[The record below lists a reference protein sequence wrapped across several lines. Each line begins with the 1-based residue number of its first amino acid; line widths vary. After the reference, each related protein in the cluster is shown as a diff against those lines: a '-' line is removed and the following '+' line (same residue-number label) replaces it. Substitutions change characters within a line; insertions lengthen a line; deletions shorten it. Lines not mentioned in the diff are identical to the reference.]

1 MTGNGVRVWAA
12 AAAMGLSLAGPQ
24 AFGTAAADSGDG
36 ESVRVSDTPGAQR
49 GQPGRQTRSTG
60 SARTPRP
67 AAAQSGASPVK
78 AATGRAAPAMGRAA
92 LSVPRPSFL
101 RPSTPRPSVDVAS
114 PAGAEPVAA
123 TQKVTAAA
131 SLTSPAGGPGRRSGA
146 PVAPNAEVMSGALLM
161 VRRSLVDG
169 TTTPVAAAPTAAATG
184 NPLQDFLTDVQ
195 TFIATYAN
203 LYPWRSGS
211 LLPTPIRQF
220 FFSATPV
227 AEPMQ
232 VELDL
237 AAGATS
243 PAIPFSAYDADGHRL
258 VYSVPEKG
266 QPGGPGYGT
275 VTVDNTAGTFT
286 YTPDVDFTGTDTFSF
301 VASDDTSIHFHA
313 WEGLLNAPYGIL
325 ETSLAGGHRV
335 TATVTVFN
343 NVDIRPD
350 PAVAVYTDIVGDF
363 SFLTYNVSGLPFV
376 FSGAVL
382 PRITNTLEI
391 GSRLG
396 AFDIVNVQED
406 VAYHPFLIAGTDFP
420 DRTAPSVPTW
430 AWPVGVPFSD
440 GLNSL
445 SSYYVESLDRQAWTT
460 RPDLLN
466 PGGFTYTRQ
475 HIPGGSS
482 VDVYNVDTS
491 GGSLTNAEIAQLSD
505 FIQQNSIGRAVI
517 VAGDFGQF
525 YSDPDQTLTA
535 FAAANGLTDAWVQ
548 VEFGGVVP
556 TDAERCAYADSCE
569 QPDKVFYRDAAPLD
583 LSDPASSPV
592 DLTALTYTNEGLN
605 FLTDSGQDLSAS
617 RPQSVNFGYTVDA
630 IGPMN
635 VDLTDWMADLPALS
649 TLPLTEIP
657 IPGTHDSGS
666 YGITG
671 QSPWALTA
679 QSQFGFLTELPG
691 FLQDLIVKPIAAGW
705 AKTQSNDLYDQFSEG
720 IRYVDLRLTNE
731 PDGQVYLEHGLRS
744 VLFTDVVDD
753 IAAFA
758 TEHPREALVIY
769 IQGINNF
776 TPETHAAVIAQMD
789 AAFGSRMAP
798 RSMGT
803 SATLQ
808 DLWEAD
814 KNVIVVYNNA
824 AAVAADPNLWPDN
837 TLYRPWPQVASVPAL
852 LEGNETNLAN
862 RPPAAIWGMF
872 GESTPGILNYVTG
885 ILTLGTRNIEEFMFN
900 VHPPVQQWMRVN
912 FKQELNLTTA
922 DWYREFWPAGSSY
935 VRDGIGAVY
944 ETLGPR
950 ITGSA
955 V

>member
-1 MTGNGVRVWAA
+1 MAHSIPPTKIRAA
-12 AAAMGLSLAGPQ
+12 ANLSRRNVTPPAPAAVAPTVSPEAPPAATPEISTQEIPIQKISTQKM
-24 AFGTAAADSGDG
+24 TAA
-36 ESVRVSDTPGAQR
+36 
-49 GQPGRQTRSTG
+49 
-60 SARTPRP
+60 
-67 AAAQSGASPVK
+67 
-78 AATGRAAPAMGRAA
+78 
-92 LSVPRPSFL
+92 VPRVT
-101 RPSTPRPSVDVAS
+101 ST
-114 PAGAEPVAA
+114 
-123 TQKVTAAA
+123 
-131 SLTSPAGGPGRRSGA
+131 GGPGRRSGA
-146 PVAPNAEVMSGALLM
+146 PVAPSAEVVSGALLM
-161 VRRSLVDG
+161 VRRSLSAD
-169 TTTPVAAAPTAAATG
+169 TALAAAPVATAAAVA
-184 NPLQDFLTDVQ
+184 NPVQDFLTDVR

-203 LYPWRSGS
+203 LYPWWSGS

-227 AEPMQ
+227 ADPMQ

-243 PAIPFSAYDADGHRL
+243 HAIPFSAYDTDGHRL
-258 VYSVPEKG
+258 VYSVPDKG
-266 QPGGPGYGT
+266 LPGGPGYGT

-313 WEGLLNAPYGIL
+313 WVGLLNAPYGIL

-363 SFLTYNVSGLPFV
+363 SFLTYNVSGLPFP
-376 FSGAVL
+376 FSGAAL
-382 PRITNTLEI
+382 PRIINSVEI
-391 GSRLG
+391 GSRLNG
-396 AFDIVNVQED
+396 FDVVNVQED
-406 VAYHPFLIAGTDFP
+406 IAYHPFLITAADFP

-445 SSYYVESLDRQAWTT
+445 SSYYLESLDRQAWTT

-482 VDVYNVDTS
+482 IDVYNVDTS

-548 VEFGGVVP
+548 VEFGGVLP
-556 TDAERCAYADSCE
+556 TEADQCAYADSCE
-569 QPDKVFYRDAAPLD
+569 QPDKVFYRDAAPLSP
-583 LSDPASSPV
+583 LDPATSPV
-592 DLTALTYTNEGLN
+592 RLQALSYTNEGLS
-605 FLTDSGQDLSAS
+605 FLNTNGQDLSAS
-617 RPQSVNFGYTVDA
+617 RPQSVDFGYTVDA
-630 IGPMN
+630 IGPMT
-635 VDLTDWMADLPALS
+635 VDPANWMGDLPALS

-666 YGITG
+666 YGITA

-744 VLFTDVVDD
+744 VLFTDAVDD

-776 TPETHAAVIAQMD
+776 TPETHAAVIAQMTE
-789 AAFGSRMAP
+789 AFGSRMAP
-798 RSMGT
+798 RVMGT
-803 SATLQ
+803 SSTLQ

-824 AAVAADPNLWPDN
+824 TAVAADPNLWPDG
-837 TLYRPWPQVASVPAL
+837 TLYRPWPEVASVPAL

-872 GESTPGILNYVTG
+872 GESTPGVLNYVTG

-912 FKQELNLTTA
+912 FKSELNLTTA
-922 DWYREFWPAGSSY
+922 DWYREFWPAGSTY

-950 ITGSA
+950 KSELA

>member
-1 MTGNGVRVWAA
+1 MAHSIPPTKIRAA
-12 AAAMGLSLAGPQ
+12 ANLSRRNVTPPAPAAVATTVSPEAPPAATPEISTQEIPIQKISTQKM
-24 AFGTAAADSGDG
+24 TAA
-36 ESVRVSDTPGAQR
+36 
-49 GQPGRQTRSTG
+49 
-60 SARTPRP
+60 
-67 AAAQSGASPVK
+67 
-78 AATGRAAPAMGRAA
+78 
-92 LSVPRPSFL
+92 VPRVT
-101 RPSTPRPSVDVAS
+101 ST
-114 PAGAEPVAA
+114 
-123 TQKVTAAA
+123 
-131 SLTSPAGGPGRRSGA
+131 GGPGRRSGA
-146 PVAPNAEVMSGALLM
+146 PVAPSAEVVSGALLM
-161 VRRSLVDG
+161 VRRSLSAD
-169 TTTPVAAAPTAAATG
+169 TALAAAPVATATAVA
-184 NPLQDFLTDVQ
+184 NPVQDFLTDVR

-203 LYPWRSGS
+203 LYPWWSGS

-227 AEPMQ
+227 ADPMQ

-243 PAIPFSAYDADGHRL
+243 HAIPFSAYDTDGHRL
-258 VYSVPEKG
+258 VYSVPDKG
-266 QPGGPGYGT
+266 LPGGPGYGT

-313 WEGLLNAPYGIL
+313 WAGLLNAPYGIL

-363 SFLTYNVSGLPFV
+363 SFLTYNVSGLPFP
-376 FSGAVL
+376 FSGAAL
-382 PRITNTLEI
+382 PRIINSVEI
-391 GSRLG
+391 GSRLNG
-396 AFDIVNVQED
+396 FDVVNVQED
-406 VAYHPFLIAGTDFP
+406 IAYHPFLITAADFP

-445 SSYYVESLDRQAWTT
+445 SSYYLESLDRQAWTT

-482 VDVYNVDTS
+482 IDVYNVDTS

-548 VEFGGVVP
+548 VEFGGVLP
-556 TDAERCAYADSCE
+556 TEADQCAYADSCE
-569 QPDKVFYRDAAPLD
+569 QPDKVFYRDAAPLSP
-583 LSDPASSPV
+583 LDPATSPV
-592 DLTALTYTNEGLN
+592 RLQALSYTNEGLS
-605 FLTDSGQDLSAS
+605 FLNTNGQDLSAS
-617 RPQSVNFGYTVDA
+617 RPQSVDFGYTVDA
-630 IGPMN
+630 IGPMT
-635 VDLTDWMADLPALS
+635 VDPANWMGDLPALS

-666 YGITG
+666 YGITA

-744 VLFTDVVDD
+744 VLFTDAVDD

-776 TPETHAAVIAQMD
+776 TPETHAAVIAQMTE
-789 AAFGSRMAP
+789 AFGSRMAP
-798 RSMGT
+798 RVMGT
-803 SATLQ
+803 SSTLQ

-824 AAVAADPNLWPDN
+824 TAVAADPNLWPDG
-837 TLYRPWPQVASVPAL
+837 TLYRPWPEVASVPAL

-872 GESTPGILNYVTG
+872 GESTPGVLNYVTG

-912 FKQELNLTTA
+912 FKSELNLTTA
-922 DWYREFWPAGSSY
+922 DWYREFWPAGSTY

-950 ITGSA
+950 KSELA

>member
-1 MTGNGVRVWAA
+1 
-12 AAAMGLSLAGPQ
+12 
-24 AFGTAAADSGDG
+24 
-36 ESVRVSDTPGAQR
+36 
-49 GQPGRQTRSTG
+49 
-60 SARTPRP
+60 
-67 AAAQSGASPVK
+67 
-78 AATGRAAPAMGRAA
+78 
-92 LSVPRPSFL
+92 
-101 RPSTPRPSVDVAS
+101 
-114 PAGAEPVAA
+114 
-123 TQKVTAAA
+123 
-131 SLTSPAGGPGRRSGA
+131 
-146 PVAPNAEVMSGALLM
+146 
-161 VRRSLVDG
+161 
-169 TTTPVAAAPTAAATG
+169 
-184 NPLQDFLTDVQ
+184 
-195 TFIATYAN
+195 
-203 LYPWRSGS
+203 
-211 LLPTPIRQF
+211 
-220 FFSATPV
+220 
-227 AEPMQ
+227 MQ

-243 PAIPFSAYDADGHRL
+243 HAIPFSAYDTDGHRL
-258 VYSVPEKG
+258 VYSVPDKG
-266 QPGGPGYGT
+266 LPGGPGYGT

-313 WEGLLNAPYGIL
+313 WAGLLNAPYGIL

-363 SFLTYNVSGLPFV
+363 SFLTYNVSGLPFP
-376 FSGAVL
+376 FSGAAL
-382 PRITNTLEI
+382 PRITNSLEI
-391 GSRLG
+391 GSRLNG
-396 AFDIVNVQED
+396 FDVVNVQED
-406 VAYHPFLIAGTDFP
+406 IAYHPFLITAAEFP

-445 SSYYVESLDRQAWTT
+445 SSYYLESLDRQAWTT

-482 VDVYNVDTS
+482 IDVYNVDTS

-548 VEFGGVVP
+548 VEFGGVLP
-556 TDAERCAYADSCE
+556 TEADQCAYADSCE
-569 QPDKVFYRDAAPLD
+569 QPDKVFYRDAAPLSP
-583 LSDPASSPV
+583 LDPATSPV
-592 DLTALTYTNEGLN
+592 RLQALSYTNEGLS
-605 FLTDSGQDLSAS
+605 FLNTNGQDLSAS
-617 RPQSVNFGYTVDA
+617 RPQSVDFGYTVDA
-630 IGPMN
+630 IGPMT
-635 VDLTDWMADLPALS
+635 VDPANWMGDLPALS

-666 YGITG
+666 YGITA

-744 VLFTDVVDD
+744 VLFTDAVDD

-776 TPETHAAVIAQMD
+776 TPETHAAVIAQMTE
-789 AAFGSRMAP
+789 AFGSRMAP
-798 RSMGT
+798 RVMGT
-803 SATLQ
+803 SSTLQ

-824 AAVAADPNLWPDN
+824 TAVAADPNLWPDG

-872 GESTPGILNYVTG
+872 GESTPGVLNYVTG
-885 ILTLGTRNIEEFMFN
+885 ILTLSTRNIEEFMFN

-944 ETLGPR
+944 ETLGAR
-950 ITGSA
+950 SSVLA
-955 V
+955 L

>member
-1 MTGNGVRVWAA
+1 MAHSIPPTKIRAA
-12 AAAMGLSLAGPQ
+12 ANLSRRNVTPPAPAAVATTVSPEAPPAATPEISTQEIPIQKISTQKM
-24 AFGTAAADSGDG
+24 TAA
-36 ESVRVSDTPGAQR
+36 
-49 GQPGRQTRSTG
+49 
-60 SARTPRP
+60 
-67 AAAQSGASPVK
+67 
-78 AATGRAAPAMGRAA
+78 
-92 LSVPRPSFL
+92 VPRVT
-101 RPSTPRPSVDVAS
+101 ST
-114 PAGAEPVAA
+114 
-123 TQKVTAAA
+123 
-131 SLTSPAGGPGRRSGA
+131 GGPGRRSGA
-146 PVAPNAEVMSGALLM
+146 PVAPSAEVVSGALLM
-161 VRRSLVDG
+161 VRRSLSAD
-169 TTTPVAAAPTAAATG
+169 TALAAAPVATATVLA
-184 NPLQDFLTDVQ
+184 NPLQDFLTDVR

-203 LYPWRSGS
+203 LYPWWSGS

-227 AEPMQ
+227 ADPMQ

-243 PAIPFSAYDADGHRL
+243 HAIPFSAYDTDGHRL
-258 VYSVPEKG
+258 VYSVPDKG
-266 QPGGPGYGT
+266 LPGGPGYGT

-313 WEGLLNAPYGIL
+313 WAGLLNAPYGIL

-363 SFLTYNVSGLPFV
+363 SFLTYNVSGLPFP
-376 FSGAVL
+376 FSGAAL
-382 PRITNTLEI
+382 PRITNSLEI
-391 GSRLG
+391 GSRLNG
-396 AFDIVNVQED
+396 FDVVNVQED
-406 VAYHPFLIAGTDFP
+406 IAYHPFLITAAEFP

-445 SSYYVESLDRQAWTT
+445 SSYYLESLDRQAWTT

-482 VDVYNVDTS
+482 IDVYNVDTS

-548 VEFGGVVP
+548 VEFGGVLP
-556 TDAERCAYADSCE
+556 TEADQCAYADSCE
-569 QPDKVFYRDAAPLD
+569 QPDKVFYRDAAPLSP
-583 LSDPASSPV
+583 LDPATSPV
-592 DLTALTYTNEGLN
+592 RLQALSYTNEGLS
-605 FLTDSGQDLSAS
+605 FLNTNGQDLSAS
-617 RPQSVNFGYTVDA
+617 RPQSVDFGYTVDA
-630 IGPMN
+630 IGPMT
-635 VDLTDWMADLPALS
+635 VDPANWMGDLPALS

-666 YGITG
+666 YGITA

-744 VLFTDVVDD
+744 VLFTDAVDD

-776 TPETHAAVIAQMD
+776 TPETHAAVIAQMTE
-789 AAFGSRMAP
+789 AFGSRMAP
-798 RSMGT
+798 RVMGT
-803 SATLQ
+803 SSTLQ

-824 AAVAADPNLWPDN
+824 TAVAADPNLWPDG

-872 GESTPGILNYVTG
+872 GESTPGVLNYVTG

-912 FKQELNLTTA
+912 FKSELNLTTA
-922 DWYREFWPAGSSY
+922 DWYREFWPAGSTY

-950 ITGSA
+950 KSELA

>member
-744 VLFTDVVDD
+744 VLFTEVVDD

>member
-1 MTGNGVRVWAA
+1 VPNRTV
-12 AAAMGLSLAGPQ
+12 SL
-24 AFGTAAADSGDG
+24 TAAVA
-36 ESVRVSDTPGAQR
+36 
-49 GQPGRQTRSTG
+49 
-60 SARTPRP
+60 
-67 AAAQSGASPVK
+67 
-78 AATGRAAPAMGRAA
+78 
-92 LSVPRPSFL
+92 
-101 RPSTPRPSVDVAS
+101 VAS
-114 PAGAEPVAA
+114 PPADPPRNFSA
-123 TQKVTAAA
+123 TT
-131 SLTSPAGGPGRRSGA
+131 RRSEQ
-146 PVAPNAEVMSGALLM
+146 PVTPSAEVVSGALLT
-161 VRRSLVDG
+161 VRRSLSAGQANSETAYATVTEP
-169 TTTPVAAAPTAAATG
+169 TTVTANPVA
-184 NPLQDFLTDVQ
+184 DFLTDVQ
-195 TFIATYAN
+195 TFVATYTN

-211 LLPTPIRQF
+211 VLPTPIRQF
-220 FFSATPV
+220 FFGSTPV
-227 AEPMQ
+227 ADAMQ
-232 VELDL
+232 VEVDL
-237 AAGATS
+237 PAGVAS
-243 PAIPFSAYDADGHRL
+243 RAIPFTAYDADGHRL
-258 VYSVPEKG
+258 VYSVPDKG
-266 QPGGPGYGT
+266 QPGGPGFGT
-275 VTVDNTAGTFT
+275 VTVDNTSGTFT
-286 YTPDVDFTGTDTFSF
+286 YTPDLDFVGTDTFSF

-313 WEGLLNAPYGIL
+313 WAGLLNAPYGVL

-350 PAVAVYTDIVGDF
+350 PAVAVFTDIVGEF
-363 SFLTYNVSGLPFV
+363 SFLTYNVSGLPFPI
-376 FSGAVL
+376 SGAVL
-382 PRITNTLEI
+382 PRVTNTLEI
-391 GSRLG
+391 GSRLTR
-396 AFDIVNVQED
+396 FDVVNVQED
-406 VAYHPFLIAGTDFP
+406 VAYHPFLITATDFP

-445 SSYYVESLDRQAWTT
+445 SAYYLESVDRQAWTT

-466 PGGFTYTRQ
+466 PGGFSYTRQ

-482 VDVYNVDTS
+482 IDVYNVDTS
-491 GGSLTNAEIAQLSD
+491 GGALTNAEIAQLSD
-505 FIQQNSIGRAVI
+505 FIGLHSIGRAVI

-525 YSDPDQTLTA
+525 YSDADQTLTA

-556 TDAERCAYADSCE
+556 TDAQRCAYADTCE
-569 QPDKVFYRDAAPLD
+569 QPDKVFYRDAAPLSP
-583 LSDPASSPV
+583 LDPVTSPV
-592 DLTALTYTNEGLN
+592 RLQALSYTNEGLG
-605 FLTDSGQDLSAS
+605 FLNGNGQDLSAS
-617 RPQSVNFGYTVDA
+617 RPQSVNFGYSVDA
-630 IGPMN
+630 IGPMT
-635 VDLTDWMADLPALS
+635 VDPANWMADLPALS
-649 TLPLTEIP
+649 ALPLTEIP

-666 YGITG
+666 YGITA

-691 FLQDLIVKPIAAGW
+691 FLQELIVKPIAAGW
-705 AKTQSNDLYDQFSEG
+705 AKTQSNDLYDQFSDG

-744 VLFTDVVDD
+744 VLFADAVDD

-798 RSMGT
+798 RAMGT

-808 DLWEAD
+808 DLWGAD

-824 AAVAADPNLWPDN
+824 AAVAADPNLWPDS
-837 TLYRPWPQVASVPAL
+837 TLYRPWPQVTSVPAL

-872 GESTPGILNYVTG
+872 GESTPGTLNYLTG

-912 FKQELNLTTA
+912 FKQQLNLTTA
-922 DWYREFWPAGSSY
+922 DWYREFWPAGSTY

-944 ETLGPR
+944 ETVGGR
-950 ITGSA
+950 ITAPA